1 MVFLLILVIFL
12 ILLIIFAFS
21 KLQLQLQEF
30 NFSSINKEHINPK
43 YKLIFSWYILGK
55 LPIIKIK
62 IDKTRFSKLKVKEK
76 FASIEMDI
84 VQGKRQIDKNI
95 LSIIKKVKFEIK
107 KIDLKIDIGTEN
119 AELTSLIVPAIS
131 TLIVLYLKEKI
142 KSKNEQIF
150 IVQPI
155 YKNQNY
161 LNIEF
166 SGIFEIKIN
175 HIINIIH
182 LLLKKEKKGVK
193 EYERTSNRRSYDYSY
208 E

>member
-30 NFSSINKEHINPK
+30 NFSSINKEHINKK

-182 LLLKKEKKGVK
+182 LLLRKEKKGVK